1 MVVGLHLLCR
11 SYFLPLANKRRDT
24 IPPEEGEDL
33 QDAVARRPGKPPP
46 PLHKP
51 LKIYLTFSDLRRPPH
66 RHPHLHLPR
75 AYEFPTLP
83 PKPPRALPKAEKG
96 KKFFEQSNFE
106 SRCMHNMQSLLLGE
120 NPLRGPHLSKTN
132 KQKKS

>member
-1 MVVGLHLLCR
+1 MGLHLLHR

-66 RHPHLHLPR
+66 LRLCLPVQFSS
-75 AYEFPTLP
+75 AHFKSLP
-83 PKPPRALPKAEKG
+83 EHCLRLKKIGTIFFLNKEVSKAEPAPCRKPPQGALTQAKKKKREKRE
-96 KKFFEQSNFE
+96 KEK
-106 SRCMHNMQSLLLGE
+106 
-120 NPLRGPHLSKTN
+120 
-132 KQKKS
+132 